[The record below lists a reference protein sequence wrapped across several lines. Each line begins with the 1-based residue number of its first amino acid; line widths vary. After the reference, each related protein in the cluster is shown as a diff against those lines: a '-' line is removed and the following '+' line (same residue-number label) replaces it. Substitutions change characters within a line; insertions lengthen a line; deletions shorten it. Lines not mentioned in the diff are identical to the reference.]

1 MLEPSNNG
9 QAKKQLDMG
18 VNISASTGVE
28 GPRTVVCKSCASF
41 NKLSSGLVSQ
51 NQHLY
56 RLEQI
61 LHCGA
66 VTTISWIAPGNN
78 GSIVQNGSK
87 CNSCGLNLPHI
98 PKLPLN
104 CRAVTT
110 MSWSAPGNNGSIV
123 QDGSKCSNCGLHLPH
138 IPELLL
144 HCRAVTTISWIAPGN
159 NGSIVQNGSKC
170 NNCGLH
176 LPHIPKLPLNCRA
189 VTTISWIAP
198 GNNGSIVNNCG
209 LNLPHIPKLPL
220 NCRAVTTRFWIAPG
234 HNGSIRQ
241 DGCKCIFFCGL
252 NLLYSHLTLDCQ
264 GWHPSLDS
272 PMSQSCHLRDTAKA
286 PVEDTLAEAQLQC
299 SPSWIPAC
307 NASVRPR
314 FLAKN
319 FCPKDSRI
327 CKSSTVE
334 RSGSSVSLRPLGN
347 DTLTRSILEKTHEL
361 RWGWVN
367 TWETAKGV
375 EPYHHTQLTGQL
387 DILSLLKKGG
397 SNSGWGWMSL
407 ASWHQFYM
415 KLAAFWRMTSLYFH
429 LKKGK

>member
-18 VNISASTGVE
+18 VKISASTGVE

-110 MSWSAPGNNGSIV
+110 
-123 QDGSKCSNCGLHLPH
+123 
-138 IPELLL
+138 
-144 HCRAVTTISWIAPGN
+144 
-159 NGSIVQNGSKC
+159 
-170 NNCGLH
+170 
-176 LPHIPKLPLNCRA
+176 
-189 VTTISWIAP
+189 
-198 GNNGSIVNNCG
+198 
-209 LNLPHIPKLPL
+209 
-220 NCRAVTTRFWIAPG
+220 RFWIAPG

-272 PMSQSCHLRDTAKA
+272 PMSQSCHLRDTK
-286 PVEDTLAEAQLQC
+286 LQ
-299 SPSWIPAC
+299 
-307 NASVRPR
+307 R
-314 FLAKN
+314 L
-319 FCPKDSRI
+319 
-327 CKSSTVE
+327 
-334 RSGSSVSLRPLGN
+334 
-347 DTLTRSILEKTHEL
+347 
-361 RWGWVN
+361 
-367 TWETAKGV
+367 
-375 EPYHHTQLTGQL
+375 
-387 DILSLLKKGG
+387 LLKILWLKHNCSALLLG
-397 SNSGWGWMSL
+397 SQL
-407 ASWHQFYM
+407 AMHP
-415 KLAAFWRMTSLYFH
+415 
-429 LKKGK
+429 